1 VSLKNKTAEQEFREA
16 FERLK
21 ANLPEK
27 LEKGVKVTQ
36 NNVAREAGRDPSSLK
51 KERYPT
57 LIYEIQAYTTV
68 IRESETKKK
77 KRSDNR
83 SRSSK
88 EQLESYKRQRDE
100 LMSIIEAQRD
110 YIDRLTEELHQFK
123 EGKVTILS

>member
-1 VSLKNKTAEQEFREA
+1 MSSKTKTAEQEFREA

-21 ANLPEK
+21 TNRPER

-36 NNVAREAGRDPSSLK
+36 NNIAREAGRDSSSLR

-68 IRESETKKK
+68 IRESEAKK
-77 KRSDNR
+77 KRHSDNR

-110 YIDRLTEELHQFK
+110 HIDRLAEELGRLK
-123 EGKVTILS
+123 TGKMVDF